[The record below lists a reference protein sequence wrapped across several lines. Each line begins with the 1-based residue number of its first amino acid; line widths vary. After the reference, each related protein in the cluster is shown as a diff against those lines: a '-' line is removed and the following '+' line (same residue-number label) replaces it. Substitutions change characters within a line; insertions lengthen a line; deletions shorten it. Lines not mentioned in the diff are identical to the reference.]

1 MFRYIFVLLA
11 FCLVST
17 PCFSADNEP
26 SLIDLFGEE
35 TAQNQAET
43 PKVEQPAAQPTD
55 SATVAAEK
63 PEKVD
68 DAGIFSFLNFSFLR
82 KKEKAQEF
90 VRKENEPQENYLDRM
105 TRLAEEDGDVEAALT
120 LGYMYLYGENG
131 VEADDAKA
139 FKYYELAAAKDD
151 IVALNNLGSLYFS
164 GVGTNR
170 DIEKAAALFKRAAE
184 LGNSEAAVNLAFIY
198 LTARGG
204 TDATTRSEVVRL
216 FSQAAEGGN
225 TTAQYML
232 GMIYYNGFGVTK
244 NDDKAFIYL
253 KKAAS
258 TFDEAQYQLGL
269 RYMNAEGTPRNYGN
283 AVKYLAH
290 AANQGHVPSMIW
302 LGDILS
308 AGVNYPKNEVD
319 AYVWYNVASVYDAA
333 SAAEKR
339 DALEKRLKIEV
350 LLQAQAKA
358 EGFKIRPTE
367 MTKYIHSTFGTELS
381 KYVTKSV
388 AEKPKPEA
396 KNQ

>member
-1 MFRYIFVLLA
+1 MFRYILVLLA
-11 FCLVST
+11 FCLISF

-26 SLIDLFGEE
+26 SLMDLFGEE
-35 TAQNQAET
+35 TSKDQAIEPKKDEPSVQN
-43 PKVEQPAAQPTD
+43 VD
-55 SATVAAEK
+55 SAAPAEEK
-63 PEKVD
+63 KEKVD

-90 VRKENEPQENYLDRM
+90 VRKENEPQENYLERM

-131 VEADDAKA
+131 VEVDDGKA

-151 IVALNNLGSLYFS
+151 VVALNNLGSLYFS

-170 DIEKAAALFKRAAE
+170 DIEKAANLFKRAAK

-216 FSQAAEGGN
+216 FSQAAEAGN

-232 GMIYYNGFGVTK
+232 GMIYYNGFGVAK

-258 TFDEAQYQLGL
+258 SFDEAQYELAL

-283 AVKYLAH
+283 AVNNFIR
-290 AANQGHVPSMIW
+290 AAQQGHVPSMIW
-302 LGDILS
+302 LGDILA

-319 AYVWYNVASVYDAA
+319 AYAWYNIASVYDAEN
-333 SAAEKR
+333 AAKKR
-339 DALEKRLKIEV
+339 DTLEKRLKIEV
-350 LLQAQAKA
+350 LLNAQARA
-358 EGFKIRPTE
+358 EGFTPKPTE

-381 KYVTKSV
+381 KYVTKQTP
-388 AEKPKPEA
+388 EKTQPEE